1 VTASRDTS
9 CYDRA
14 LGLLARRPHFRRE
27 LQAKLNQRQY
37 PAEEVESVLERLLAG
52 GFVNDRATTQAFV
65 EEKLRRGP
73 VGRSRL
79 AADLGRRGAPREIV
93 DEVLAELLDEDDRA
107 AAQEAARRWQRRR
120 GGCGEERDAEKHRAA
135 LARYLERQGFSPRA
149 VWGVLGELEAL

>member
-1 VTASRDTS
+1 MTASRDTS

-14 LGLLARRPHFRRE
+14 LGLLARRPHFCRE

-37 PAEEVESVLERLLAG
+37 PAEEVDAVLERLIAG

-79 AADLGRRGAPREIV
+79 AADLGRRGAPREIGGLV
-93 DEVLAELLDEDDRA
+93 DIISSPIYTTGTGLVLYGMRHQDEGRFGKTSSDDRIF
-107 AAQEAARRWQRRR
+107 
-120 GGCGEERDAEKHRAA
+120 GGVFKRMKDWF
-135 LARYLERQGFSPRA
+135 QDIF
-149 VWGVLGELEAL
+149 